1 MEIVEFDPRRDE
13 PDEES
18 ESLPCAAWNRSGST
32 HPIVT
37 LRTSGRELHHYHR
50 LARALGPDQ
59 PLYSL
64 GHCVG
69 TSSEPVPD
77 SQDKW
82 ATHFV
87 GLLGELDLG
96 DNLILGGWSNSGI
109 VSLDVAHRLAQ
120 LGRPPAVVVLFDSR
134 RPRPD
139 TEGRRVWAKWTGEN
153 LVNWACSPTKEERR
167 ALVRY
172 KTTRPLNKLRDR
184 LGERIRVWRHPDAAP
199 SAQRFR
205 GHHRTD
211 DPLIL
216 ANRRVYR
223 SWTPRLFD
231 VPTIQLWTG
240 LTRTRLDGDA
250 AQGMTS
256 LLVGPYVQLK
266 VPGDHHS
273 MWESPHVDVLAD
285 QVNLGLVAISV
296 VTADV
301 PPA

>member
-172 KTTRPLNKLRDR
+172 KTTRPLKSCVIASESAYGSGVIPMRPH
-184 LGERIRVWRHPDAAP
+184 RHNGFAGIIA
-199 SAQRFR
+199 
-205 GHHRTD
+205 
-211 DPLIL
+211 
-216 ANRRVYR
+216 
-223 SWTPRLFD
+223 
-231 VPTIQLWTG
+231 PTIPSSSPTAGSTVAG
-240 LTRTRLDGDA
+240 LRGCSMCRRSSCG
-250 AQGMTS
+250 QG
-256 LLVGPYVQLK
+256 
-266 VPGDHHS
+266 
-273 MWESPHVDVLAD
+273 
-285 QVNLGLVAISV
+285 
-296 VTADV
+296 
-301 PPA
+301 